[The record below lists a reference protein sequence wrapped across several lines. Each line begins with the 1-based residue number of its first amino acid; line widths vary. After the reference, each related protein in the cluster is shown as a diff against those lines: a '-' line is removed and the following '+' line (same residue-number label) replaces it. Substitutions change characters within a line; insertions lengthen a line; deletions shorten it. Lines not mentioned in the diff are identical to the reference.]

1 MIDKASI
8 YDVAVIGGGLGGLT
22 FAIQCADT
30 GYKTILFEKETY
42 PYHKVCGEYISME
55 SFPFLHRLGLD
66 LAALNL
72 PIIKL
77 LQLSDVKGNLYQFD
91 LPLGGFGISRYNLD
105 HKLSLLAIEKG
116 VTVLQLTRV
125 NDVSFEDDVFNIQT
139 SDTTYLAKTV
149 VGAFGKRANLDVKWK
164 RNFTTQKPDKINNWV
179 GVKYHIRF
187 PFPKEN
193 IALHNF
199 QNGYCGISNIE
210 EDQCCL
216 CYLTRA
222 ENLKANENS
231 VEKMEHNILQKNP
244 LLKEIFDKAT
254 FLYAEPLS
262 ISQVNFSQK
271 SRVENH
277 VILIGDAAG
286 LITPLCGNGMSMA
299 MHAGK
304 LAFENIDLFLRNK
317 ISRTQMESQY
327 QQQWKKQF
335 STRLFIGRNV
345 QKIFGS
351 NTTTSLFLSVMN
363 KLPWLAKQV
372 IKSTHGKAF

>member
-1 MIDKASI
+1 MINRANI

-22 FAIQCADT
+22 LAIQCANA
-30 GYKTILFEKETY
+30 GYKTILFEKEAY

-55 SFPFLHRLGLD
+55 SFPFLQQLGLD
-66 LAALNL
+66 LAAFNL
-72 PIIKL
+72 PTISL
-77 LQLSDVKGNLYQFD
+77 LQLSDVNGNLYQFD

-105 HKLSLLAIEKG
+105 HRLSILAIEKG
-116 VTVLQLTRV
+116 VQVLQSTKV
-125 NDVSFEDDVFNIQT
+125 NDVSFEHDVFSIQT
-139 SDTTYLAKTV
+139 NNAIYSAKTV

-179 GVKYHIRF
+179 GVKYHIRY

-210 EDQCCL
+210 ENQCCL

-231 VEKMEHNILQKNP
+231 IEKMEQHILQKNP
-244 LLKEIFDKAT
+244 LLKEIFSTAA

-277 VILIGDAAG
+277 IIMIGDAAG

-304 LAFENIDLFLRNK
+304 LAFQNINLFLQNK
-317 ISRTQMESQY
+317 ISRLQMESKY

-335 STRLFIGRNV
+335 STRLFIGRIV
-345 QKIFGS
+345 QKMFGS
-351 NTTTSLFLSVMN
+351 NTTTSMFLAVMN
-363 KLPWLAKQV
+363 KMPWLAKQV
-372 IKSTHGKAF
+372 IKSTHGKTF